1 MTSALSDP
9 LHYPSAK
16 DEGLLASLIIAT
28 YNRCD
33 ALPATLEALG
43 KQTVAPE
50 LYEVIVVDDGS
61 PDATQEV
68 LGGISIPAELRVLRQ
83 PQNQGISAGRNLAIR
98 NARGRLLI
106 FISDDLI
113 VPEDFIEGHLRTHE
127 QFPGSWVVGGFEQ
140 LPSIR
145 ETPFGRYLDNLE
157 LGYDESRKSRELAP
171 GIWELG
177 NPTARNLSVPRADLE
192 RIGLFDEQLRM
203 SCEDVDLAGRAREAG
218 VRFIYNEAIRS
229 LHNDQVGDL
238 HRYLRAQVPRTRD
251 TVVYYFKHRSYY
263 VTHGDPPIARTNGR
277 VRLSDGPSL
286 IAKKA
291 VKAVLATA
299 PVTRLLEWC
308 ARTGEAAKWP
318 DPLLWRLYGLLSG
331 IYIYRGWRHGL
342 EFCKEKG
349 LTGE

>member
-1 MTSALSDP
+1 VQAETP
-9 LHYPSAK
+9 
-16 DEGLLASLIIAT
+16 LLASLIIST

-43 KQTVAPE
+43 KQTVAPDQ
-50 LYEVIVVDDGS
+50 YEILVVDDGS

-68 LGGISIPAELRVLRQ
+68 LRGISTPAELRVFRQ
-83 PQNQGISAGRNLAIR
+83 PENRGISAGRNLAIQ

-113 VPEDFIEGHLRTHE
+113 VPEDFVEGHLRTHE

-145 ETPFGRYLDNLE
+145 ETPFGRYLDALE

-171 GIWELG
+171 GVWELG

-203 SCEDVDLAGRAREAG
+203 SCEDVDLASRAREAG
-218 VRFIYNEAIRS
+218 IRFIYNEAIRS

-238 HRYLRAQVPRTRD
+238 QRYLRAQVPRTRD
-251 TVVYYFKHRSYY
+251 TVVYYFKHRSFYE
-263 VTHGDPPIARTNGR
+263 THGEPLIARTNGR
-277 VRLSDGPSL
+277 IRWSDGPRL
-286 IAKKA
+286 ILKKTG
-291 VKAVLATA
+291 KAVLATP
-299 PVTRLLEWC
+299 PVTRLLEQC
-308 ARTGEAAKWP
+308 ARAGEGAHLP
-318 DPLLWRLYGLLSG
+318 DPVLWKLYGLLVG
-331 IYIYRGWRHGL
+331 IYMYRGWRHGM
-342 EFCKEKG
+342 EFCKQRG
-349 LTGE
+349 QTAAQ